1 MVTLSGQILSLPTIK
16 IMAVKG
22 KQILLIILLVIFA
35 DQALKFYIKLHYYA
49 GEEHLIVGHWFRL
62 HFVENEGMAWGWKFG
77 GGFGK
82 IALTLF
88 RLIAVIWGSFL
99 LRDFI
104 RKEYHKGFII
114 CAALIYAGA
123 LGNLIDSLFYGIIF
137 EQSSP
142 FSQNYAHLFPAG
154 GGYAGFL
161 HGKVVD
167 MLYFPIISNTHYPSW
182 VPFIGGE
189 DFEFFRPVFNIA
201 DASISTGVLVI
212 LVFQNRYFKK
222 HQKEVTNTVETNS
235 LVNDK
240 TQIF

>member
-167 MLYFPIISNTHYPSW
+167 MLYFPIISYTHYPSW

>member
-1 MVTLSGQILSLPTIK
+1 
-16 IMAVKG
+16 VKG
-22 KQILLIILLVIFA
+22 RQIIFIILLIIFA
-35 DQALKFYIKLHYYA
+35 DQALKFYIKLNFYA
-49 GEEHLIVGHWFRL
+49 GEEHFIMGQWFRL

-88 RLIAVIWGSFL
+88 RLVAVIWGSFL
-99 LRDFI
+99 LKDFI
-104 RKEYHKGFII
+104 SKKYHRGFII

-123 LGNLIDSLFYGIIF
+123 LGNLIDSLFYGLIF
-137 EQSSP
+137 DQSNP
-142 FSQNYAHLFPAG
+142 FNMSVAHFMPAH

-167 MLYFPIISNTHYPSW
+167 MLYFPIITNAHFPTWLPIW
-182 VPFIGGE
+182 GGE

-212 LVFQNRYFKK
+212 LAFQNRFFKK
-222 HQKEVTNTVETNS
+222 HEKAEHHTIETDS

>member
-1 MVTLSGQILSLPTIK
+1 
-16 IMAVKG
+16 VKAR
-22 KQILLIILLVIFA
+22 QTVLLILLVIFA
-35 DQALKFYIKLHYYA
+35 DQALKFYIKLNFYA
-49 GEEHLIVGHWFRL
+49 GEEHKIIGNWFRL

-82 IALTLF
+82 IILTLF
-88 RLIAVIWGSFL
+88 RLVAVIWGSFL

-104 RKEYHKGFII
+104 RKKYHRGFII

-137 EQSSP
+137 DASNP
-142 FSQNYAHLFPAG
+142 FSQNLAKLFPAG
-154 GGYAGFL
+154 GGYAGLL

-182 VPFIGGE
+182 VPFVGGE

-201 DASISTGVLVI
+201 DASISAGVITI
-212 LVFQNRYFKK
+212 LIFQNRFFKK
-222 HQKEVTNTVETNS
+222 TADTHHATVETSSDVSDN
-235 LVNDK
+235 